1 MRADADR
8 DQGGAEGGG
17 RSRGTAAT
25 REPLAGCPVVEH
37 LVEHL
42 ISCPVATRGASSY
55 TREMPE
61 AREMLDGD
69 LPRFM

>member
-1 MRADADR
+1 
-8 DQGGAEGGG
+8 
-17 RSRGTAAT
+17 
-25 REPLAGCPVVEH
+25 VEH